1 MKKEDQEKLVQQQP
15 QSQAETQIV
24 STEDAFFYSDVTR
37 GIKVSVRPEHVEE
50 NSDPEAEV
58 FSFSYTVRIENL
70 SAETVQL
77 LERHWIILS
86 NGIRIAEVVGPGVV
100 GVQPVLAPGERYQ
113 YTSSAVIQD
122 PVGSMEGSYTFKSLS
137 GKFFEV
143 KIPKFD
149 LVYPVILH

>member
-1 MKKEDQEKLVQQQP
+1 MKKIEDEVKTP
-15 QSQAETQIV
+15 EAKTEARIV
-24 STEDAFFYSDVTR
+24 STEDAFFYSEVTR

-50 NSDPEAEV
+50 SSDPEAEV

-77 LERHWIILS
+77 LERHWIIMS
-86 NGIRIAEVVGPGVV
+86 NGVRIAEVVGPGVV
-100 GVQPVLAPGERYQ
+100 GVQPILAPGERYQ

-122 PVGSMEGSYTFKSLS
+122 PVGSMEGSYTFKSLT

-143 KIPKFD
+143 KIPTFD
-149 LVYPVILH
+149 LVYPVVIH